1 MKKID
6 AIFFILII
14 AFLLR
19 TIFINEVPLALS
31 NDELT
36 FIINAKSVALTG
48 KDILGTWQPWSL
60 QPIYNTYPMSE
71 LSFLIASP
79 LLSLFKVTLFTAKL
93 PYALFSTLLVGILY
107 LITNKLFSKKE
118 ALIVGI
124 VAAISPWGIF
134 FGRTAYDFPLAV
146 FFYMLALTILLYSKS
161 WRILLSFIP
170 LFLAFYSYIGTKII
184 FLPFVIIA
192 AFFSWH
198 ILNNKK
204 YTKYYLTLIIACL
217 FLFIFFLQSLNS
229 GNAGKRLSEIYTP
242 WSQSIAEKV
251 NLDRKLSINSPIN
264 NLIINKYT
272 VFAKD
277 FLNKYLGA
285 FSPQYQFI
293 TGDSNMYV
301 SLWNHGYFYYVDLI
315 FLLLGFYYL
324 FQKNKKV
331 ALLIIGL
338 ILIAPFPA
346 AISTDQE
353 RFVHKWTLIYP
364 LFIIVV
370 GVGISY
376 ALSLPKK
383 TFYRKFL
390 AGFIL
395 LIYTALLTN
404 FLVIYFLR
412 YPIYNS
418 EGSNFSTR
426 ILSGYIA
433 LVNAQD
439 KSVYVYSPEPE
450 PLYKGYVLYADTY
463 SQKSAKIVTE
473 NFNSNIYAL
482 DGVRFLKGCPDKN
495 VISSDNTIIINNTM
509 KCDEISSYQVMK
521 KPVEI
526 SQLSD
531 AGTIYSIYKDRVC
544 SIYSLS
550 KYPDNFKFFDFNI
563 ENLPI
568 NSFCTK
574 YIFNKN

>member
-204 YTKYYLTLIIACL
+204 Y
-217 FLFIFFLQSLNS
+217 
-229 GNAGKRLSEIYTP
+229 
-242 WSQSIAEKV
+242 
-251 NLDRKLSINSPIN
+251 IN
-264 NLIINKYT
+264 N
-272 VFAKD
+272 
-277 FLNKYLGA
+277 
-285 FSPQYQFI
+285 
-293 TGDSNMYV
+293 
-301 SLWNHGYFYYVDLI
+301 
-315 FLLLGFYYL
+315 
-324 FQKNKKV
+324 
-331 ALLIIGL
+331 
-338 ILIAPFPA
+338 
-346 AISTDQE
+346 
-353 RFVHKWTLIYP
+353 
-364 LFIIVV
+364 
-370 GVGISY
+370 
-376 ALSLPKK
+376 
-383 TFYRKFL
+383 
-390 AGFIL
+390 
-395 LIYTALLTN
+395 
-404 FLVIYFLR
+404 IYFL
-412 YPIYNS
+412 I
-418 EGSNFSTR
+418 
-426 ILSGYIA
+426 IM
-433 LVNAQD
+433 
-439 KSVYVYSPEPE
+439 
-450 PLYKGYVLYADTY
+450 YVL
-463 SQKSAKIVTE
+463 
-473 NFNSNIYAL
+473 
-482 DGVRFLKGCPDKN
+482 
-495 VISSDNTIIINNTM
+495 
-509 KCDEISSYQVMK
+509 
-521 KPVEI
+521 
-526 SQLSD
+526 
-531 AGTIYSIYKDRVC
+531 
-544 SIYSLS
+544 
-550 KYPDNFKFFDFNI
+550 
-563 ENLPI
+563 
-568 NSFCTK
+568 
-574 YIFNKN
+574 